1 MTHDGTVTVN
11 WDPSHVKVN
20 YGWVS
25 SKIEI
30 QKKAFGKKKKS
41 LGTCCILWVVETVS
55 GIYLSLHGPL
65 LVSMSYKT
73 FPQAPEGYDTE
84 NSLLPAFQLL
94 TYHQLKR

>member
-30 QKKAFGKKKKS
+30 QKKAFGKKKKIT
-41 LGTCCILWVVETVS
+41 G
-55 GIYLSLHGPL
+55 HL
-65 LVSMSYKT
+65 LYFV
-73 FPQAPEGYDTE
+73 GG
-84 NSLLPAFQLL
+84 
-94 TYHQLKR
+94 